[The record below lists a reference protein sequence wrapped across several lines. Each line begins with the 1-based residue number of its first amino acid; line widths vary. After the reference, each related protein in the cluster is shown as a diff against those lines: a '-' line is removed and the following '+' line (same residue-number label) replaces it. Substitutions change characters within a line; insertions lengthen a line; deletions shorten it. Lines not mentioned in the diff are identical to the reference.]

1 MRKFYY
7 IKKEGVFYT
16 TCSMFFHNKYVFGN
30 ALLYKEKL
38 TMMHSSIRHCWQFI
52 CKIIFARSNE
62 IVIRSYKESSNNW
75 QFNKFVPFPHVFH
88 GVFQCIHDVEVLT
101 AFLLK
106 RIVDISSERMIVRVL
121 KPQKKT
127 SDRSIWDFFFQ
138 ISHSSLDLI
147 IFFFSL

>member
-1 MRKFYY
+1 MLMLRSFGLCLIRQSPKDRS
-7 IKKEGVFYT
+7 IT
-16 TCSMFFHNKYVFGN
+16 T
-30 ALLYKEKL
+30 
-38 TMMHSSIRHCWQFI
+38 IRHCWQFV

-121 KPQKKT
+121 KPRKKT